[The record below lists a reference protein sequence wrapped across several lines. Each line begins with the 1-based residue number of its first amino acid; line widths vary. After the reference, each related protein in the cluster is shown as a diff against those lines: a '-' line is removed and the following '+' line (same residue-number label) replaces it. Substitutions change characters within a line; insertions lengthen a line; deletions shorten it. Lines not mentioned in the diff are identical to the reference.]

1 MSEISASL
9 VKELRERTGMG
20 MMDCK
25 QALVTAKGDISLA
38 IEELRK
44 SSGIKASKKA
54 GRSAAD
60 GVIRVE
66 ISNSKAFM
74 VEINC
79 ETDFVAKDESFME
92 FSDEVLN
99 TLSSGDFHEVEQLM
113 KGDLQDK
120 REKLI
125 QKLGE
130 NIVVRRMFQS
140 DDTADHTG
148 VYLHSNKKIACV
160 TSLRGGNDEAAK
172 NIAMHIAATD
182 PLAISPN
189 DIPIEILEKEKEI
202 FEAQS
207 ADSGKSKDIVVKM
220 VEGKI
225 KKFLSE
231 VSLTEQDFVK
241 DPGVKIKSLL
251 DENNAQVIQFKR
263 FEVGE
268 GIEVVETDFAAE
280 VMSQIK
286 KS

>member
-1 MSEISASL
+1 MTEISASL

-25 QALVTAKGDISLA
+25 QALLETNGDIAQA

-60 GVIRVE
+60 GILQIQLV
-66 ISNSKAFM
+66 NSVGFM

-79 ETDFVAKDESFME
+79 ETDFVAKDGSFVE
-92 FSDEVLN
+92 FSEEVLKA
-99 TLSSGDFHEVEQLM
+99 LSTGQYLELDQLM
-113 KGDLQDK
+113 AGDLNDK
-120 REKLI
+120 REKLV

-130 NIVVRRMFQS
+130 NIVVRRVFIS
-140 DDTADHTG
+140 DDSADHTG
-148 VYLHSNKKIACV
+148 IYLHSNKKIACLV
-160 TSLRGGNDEAAK
+160 CLKGGNEEVAK
-172 NIAMHIAATD
+172 DIAMHIAATD
-182 PLAISPN
+182 PLAITPQ
-189 DIPIEILEKEKEI
+189 DIPEETVKKEKEI

-207 ADSGKSKDIVVKM
+207 ADSGKPEEIIVKM
-220 VEGKI
+220 VEGKV

-241 DPGVKIKSLL
+241 DPGLKIKSLL
-251 DENNAQVIQFKR
+251 DKNQAEVIQFKR

-268 GIEVVETDFAAE
+268 GIEIEETDFAAE
-280 VMSQIK
+280 VMSQIEK
-286 KS
+286 T

>member
-99 TLSSGDFHEVEQLM
+99 TLCSGDFHELEQLM

-189 DIPIEILEKEKEI
+189 DIPVEILEKEKEI

>member
-25 QALVTAKGDISLA
+25 KALVTAKGDISLA

-92 FSDEVLN
+92 FSDDVLN
-99 TLSSGDFHEVEQLM
+99 TLCSGDFHEVEQLM

>member
-44 SSGIKASKKA
+44 SSGVKASKKA

-66 ISNSKAFM
+66 INNSKAFM

-140 DDTADHTG
+140 DDSADHTG

-207 ADSGKSKDIVVKM
+207 ADSGKPKDIVVKM
-220 VEGKI
+220 VEGKV
-225 KKFLSE
+225 KKFVSE

-251 DENNAQVIQFKR
+251 DKNNAQVIQFKR

-268 GIEVVETDFAAE
+268 GIEVEETDFAAE

>member
-66 ISNSKAFM
+66 INNSKAFM

-92 FSDEVLN
+92 FSDDVLN
-99 TLSSGDFHEVEQLM
+99 TLCSGDFHEVEQLM

>member
-1 MSEISASL
+1 MTEISASL

-25 QALVTAKGDISLA
+25 QALLETNGDITQA

-60 GVIRVE
+60 GILQIQLV
-66 ISNSKAFM
+66 NSIGFM

-79 ETDFVAKDESFME
+79 ETDFVAKDGSFVE
-92 FSDEVLN
+92 FSEEVIK
-99 TLSSGDFHEVEQLM
+99 TFSSGEYLELDQLM
-113 KGDLQDK
+113 EGDLSDK
-120 REKLI
+120 REKLV

-130 NIVVRRMFQS
+130 NIVVRRVFIT
-140 DDTADHTG
+140 DDAADHTG
-148 VYLHSNKKIACV
+148 IYLHSNKKIACIV
-160 TSLRGGNDEAAK
+160 CLKGGNEEVAK
-172 NIAMHIAATD
+172 DIAMHIAATD
-182 PLAISPN
+182 PLAITPQ
-189 DIPIEILEKEKEI
+189 DIPEETLKKEQEI

-207 ADSGKSKDIVVKM
+207 ADSGKPEEIIVKM
-220 VEGKI
+220 VEGKV

-241 DPGVKIKSLL
+241 DPGLKIKSLL
-251 DENNAQVIQFKR
+251 DKNQAEVIQFKR

-268 GIEVVETDFAAE
+268 GIEIEETDFAAE
-280 VMSQIK
+280 VMSQIEK
-286 KS
+286 T

>member
-99 TLSSGDFHEVEQLM
+99 TLCSGDFHELEQLM

-220 VEGKI
+220 VEGKV

-268 GIEVVETDFAAE
+268 GIEVEETDFAAE

>member
-9 VKELRERTGMG
+9 VKELRERTGIG

-92 FSDEVLN
+92 FSDDVLN
-99 TLSSGDFHEVEQLM
+99 TLCSGDFHEVEQLM

-130 NIVVRRMFQS
+130 NIVVRRIFQS

-268 GIEVVETDFAAE
+268 GIEVEETDFAAE

>member
-1 MSEISASL
+1 MTEISASL

-25 QALVTAKGDISLA
+25 QALLETNGDITQA

-60 GVIRVE
+60 GILQIQLV
-66 ISNSKAFM
+66 NSIGFM

-79 ETDFVAKDESFME
+79 ETDFVAKDGSFVE
-92 FSDEVLN
+92 FSEEVIK
-99 TLSSGDFHEVEQLM
+99 TFSSGEYLELDQLM
-113 KGDLQDK
+113 EGDLSDK
-120 REKLI
+120 REKLV

-130 NIVVRRMFQS
+130 NIVVRRVFIS
-140 DDTADHTG
+140 DDSADHTG
-148 VYLHSNKKIACV
+148 IYLHSNKKIACIV
-160 TSLRGGNDEAAK
+160 CLKGGNEEVAK
-172 NIAMHIAATD
+172 DIAMHIAATD
-182 PLAISPN
+182 PLAITPQ
-189 DIPIEILEKEKEI
+189 DIPEETVKKEQEI

-207 ADSGKSKDIVVKM
+207 ADSGKSTEIIVKM
-220 VEGKI
+220 VEGKV

-241 DPGVKIKSLL
+241 DPGLKIKSLL
-251 DENNAQVIQFKR
+251 DKNQAEVIQFKR

-268 GIEVVETDFAAE
+268 GIEIEETDFAAE
-280 VMSQIK
+280 VMSQIEK
-286 KS
+286 T

>member
-1 MSEISASL
+1 MTEISASL

-25 QALVTAKGDISLA
+25 QALLETNGDITQA

-60 GVIRVE
+60 GILQIQLV
-66 ISNSKAFM
+66 NSIGFM

-79 ETDFVAKDESFME
+79 ETDFVAKDGSFVE
-92 FSDEVLN
+92 FSEEVIK
-99 TLSSGDFHEVEQLM
+99 TFSSGEYLELDQLM
-113 KGDLQDK
+113 EGDLSDK
-120 REKLI
+120 REKLV

-130 NIVVRRMFQS
+130 NIVVRRVFIS
-140 DDTADHTG
+140 DDSADHTG
-148 VYLHSNKKIACV
+148 IYLHSNKKIACIV
-160 TSLRGGNDEAAK
+160 CLKGGNEEVAK
-172 NIAMHIAATD
+172 DIAMHIAATD
-182 PLAISPN
+182 PLAITPQ
-189 DIPIEILEKEKEI
+189 DIPEETVKKEQEI

-207 ADSGKSKDIVVKM
+207 ADSGKPEEIIVKM
-220 VEGKI
+220 VEGKV

-241 DPGVKIKSLL
+241 DPGLKIKSLL
-251 DENNAQVIQFKR
+251 DKNQAEVIQFKR

-268 GIEVVETDFAAE
+268 GIEIEETDFAAE
-280 VMSQIK
+280 VMSQIEK
-286 KS
+286 T

>member
-25 QALVTAKGDISLA
+25 QALVTTKGDISLA

-44 SSGIKASKKA
+44 YSGIKASKKA

-60 GVIRVE
+60 GVIKVE

-79 ETDFVAKDESFME
+79 ETDFVAKDESFIE
-92 FSDEVLN
+92 FSDDVLN
-99 TLSSGDFHEVEQLM
+99 TLCSGNFHEVEQLM

-148 VYLHSNKKIACV
+148 VYLHSNKKIACI
-160 TSLRGGNDEAAK
+160 TSLRGGNDETAK

-182 PLAISPN
+182 PLAISPK
-189 DIPIEILEKEKEI
+189 DIPVEILKKEKEI

-207 ADSGKSKDIVVKM
+207 ADSGKPKDIVVKM
-220 VEGKI
+220 IEGKV

-251 DENNAQVIQFKR
+251 EKNNAQVIQFKR

-268 GIEVVETDFAAE
+268 GIEVEETDFAAE

>member
-1 MSEISASL
+1 MTEISASL

-25 QALVTAKGDISLA
+25 QALLETNGDITQA

-60 GVIRVE
+60 GILQIQLV
-66 ISNSKAFM
+66 NSIGFM

-79 ETDFVAKDESFME
+79 ETDFVAKDGSFVE
-92 FSDEVLN
+92 FSEEVIK
-99 TLSSGDFHEVEQLM
+99 TFSSGEYLELDQLM
-113 KGDLQDK
+113 EGDLSDK
-120 REKLI
+120 REKLV

-130 NIVVRRMFQS
+130 NIVVRRVFIS
-140 DDTADHTG
+140 DDSADHTG
-148 VYLHSNKKIACV
+148 IYLHSNKKIACIV
-160 TSLRGGNDEAAK
+160 CLKGGNEEVAND
-172 NIAMHIAATD
+172 IAMHIAATD
-182 PLAISPN
+182 PLAITPQ
-189 DIPIEILEKEKEI
+189 DIPEETVKKEKEI

-207 ADSGKSKDIVVKM
+207 ADSGKPEEIIVKM
-220 VEGKI
+220 VEGKV

-241 DPGVKIKSLL
+241 DPGLKIKSLL
-251 DENNAQVIQFKR
+251 DKNQAEVIQFKR

-268 GIEVVETDFAAE
+268 GIEIEETDFAAE
-280 VMSQIK
+280 VMSQIEK
-286 KS
+286 T

>member
-1 MSEISASL
+1 MTEISASL

-25 QALVTAKGDISLA
+25 QALLETNGDITQA

-60 GVIRVE
+60 GILQIQLV
-66 ISNSKAFM
+66 NSIGFM

-79 ETDFVAKDESFME
+79 ETDFVAKDGSFVE
-92 FSDEVLN
+92 FSEEVIK
-99 TLSSGDFHEVEQLM
+99 TLSSGEYLELDQLM
-113 KGDLQDK
+113 SGDLNDK
-120 REKLI
+120 REKLV

-130 NIVVRRMFQS
+130 NIVVRRVFIS
-140 DDTADHTG
+140 DDSADHTG
-148 VYLHSNKKIACV
+148 IYLHSNKKIACIV
-160 TSLRGGNDEAAK
+160 CLKGGNEEVAK
-172 NIAMHIAATD
+172 DIAMHIAATD
-182 PLAISPN
+182 PLAITPQ
-189 DIPIEILEKEKEI
+189 DIPEETVKKEKEI

-207 ADSGKSKDIVVKM
+207 ADSGKPEEIIVKM
-220 VEGKI
+220 VEGKV

-241 DPGVKIKSLL
+241 DPGLKIKSLL
-251 DENNAQVIQFKR
+251 DKNQAEVIQFKR

-268 GIEVVETDFAAE
+268 GIEIEETDFAAE
-280 VMSQIK
+280 VMSQIEK
-286 KS
+286 T

>member
-1 MSEISASL
+1 MTEISASL

-25 QALVTAKGDISLA
+25 QALLESDGDIAQA

-60 GVIRVE
+60 GILQIQLV
-66 ISNSKAFM
+66 NSIGFM

-79 ETDFVAKDESFME
+79 ETDFVAKDGSFVE
-92 FSDEVLN
+92 FSEEVIK
-99 TLSSGDFHEVEQLM
+99 TLSSGEFLELDQLM
-113 KGDLQDK
+113 AGDLNDK
-120 REKLI
+120 REKLV

-130 NIVVRRMFQS
+130 NIVVRRVFIS
-140 DDTADHTG
+140 DDSADHTG
-148 VYLHSNKKIACV
+148 IYLHSNKKIACIV
-160 TSLRGGNDEAAK
+160 CLKGGNEEVAK
-172 NIAMHIAATD
+172 DIAMHIAATD
-182 PLAISPN
+182 PLAITPQ
-189 DIPIEILEKEKEI
+189 DIPEETLKKEQEI

-207 ADSGKSKDIVVKM
+207 ADSGKPEEIIVKM
-220 VEGKI
+220 VEGKV

-241 DPGVKIKSLL
+241 DPGLKIKSLL
-251 DENNAQVIQFKR
+251 DKNQAEVIQFKR

-268 GIEVVETDFAAE
+268 GIEIEETDFAAE
-280 VMSQIK
+280 VMSQIEK
-286 KS
+286 T

>member
-44 SSGIKASKKA
+44 SSGVKASKKA

-66 ISNSKAFM
+66 INNSKAFM

-140 DDTADHTG
+140 DDSADHTG

-172 NIAMHIAATD
+172 DIAMHIAATD

-251 DENNAQVIQFKR
+251 DKNNAQVIQFKR

-268 GIEVVETDFAAE
+268 GIEVEETDFAAE

>member
-9 VKELRERTGMG
+9 VKELRERTGIG

-25 QALVTAKGDISLA
+25 EALVTAKGDISLA

-66 ISNSKAFM
+66 INNSKAFM

-140 DDTADHTG
+140 DDSADHTG

-172 NIAMHIAATD
+172 DIAMHIAATD

-207 ADSGKSKDIVVKM
+207 ADSGKPKDIVVKM
-220 VEGKI
+220 VEGKV

-251 DENNAQVIQFKR
+251 DKNNAQVIQFKR

-268 GIEVVETDFAAE
+268 GIEVEETDFAAE

>member
-92 FSDEVLN
+92 FSDDVLN
-99 TLSSGDFHEVEQLM
+99 TLCSGDFHEVEQLM

-189 DIPIEILEKEKEI
+189 DIPVEILEKEKEI

-268 GIEVVETDFAAE
+268 GIEVEETDFAAE

>member
-66 ISNSKAFM
+66 INNSKAFM

-79 ETDFVAKDESFME
+79 ETDFVAKDESFIE
-92 FSDEVLN
+92 FSDDVLN
-99 TLSSGDFHEVEQLM
+99 TLCSGDFHEVEQLM

-148 VYLHSNKKIACV
+148 VYLHSNKKIACI
-160 TSLRGGNDEAAK
+160 TSLRGGNNEAAK

-189 DIPIEILEKEKEI
+189 DIPVEILEKEKEI

-268 GIEVVETDFAAE
+268 GIEVEETDFAAE

>member
-1 MSEISASL
+1 MTEISASL

-25 QALVTAKGDISLA
+25 QALLETDGDIAQA

-60 GVIRVE
+60 GILQIQLV
-66 ISNSKAFM
+66 NSIGFM

-79 ETDFVAKDESFME
+79 ETDFVAKDGSFVE
-92 FSDEVLN
+92 FSEEVIK
-99 TLSSGDFHEVEQLM
+99 TFSSGEYLELDQLM
-113 KGDLQDK
+113 EGDLSDK
-120 REKLI
+120 REKLV

-130 NIVVRRMFQS
+130 NIVVRRVFIS
-140 DDTADHTG
+140 DDSADHTG
-148 VYLHSNKKIACV
+148 IYLHSNKMIAFIV
-160 TSLRGGNDEAAK
+160 SLKGGKEEVAK
-172 NIAMHIAATD
+172 DIAMHIAATN
-182 PLAISPN
+182 PLVISPQ
-189 DIPIEILEKEKEI
+189 DMPEGTVKKEKEI

-207 ADSGKSKDIVVKM
+207 ADSGKPEEIIVKM
-220 VEGKI
+220 VEGKV

-241 DPGVKIKSLL
+241 DPGLKIKSLL
-251 DENNAQVIQFKR
+251 DKNQAEVIQFKR

-268 GIEVVETDFAAE
+268 GIEIEETDFAAE
-280 VMSQIK
+280 VMSQIEK
-286 KS
+286 T

>member
-66 ISNSKAFM
+66 INNSKAFM

-92 FSDEVLN
+92 FSDDVLN
-99 TLSSGDFHEVEQLM
+99 TLCSGDFHEVEQLM

-207 ADSGKSKDIVVKM
+207 ADSGKPKDIVVKM
-220 VEGKI
+220 VEGKV

>member
-9 VKELRERTGMG
+9 VKELRERTGIG
-20 MMDCK
+20 MMECK

-66 ISNSKAFM
+66 INNSKAFM

-79 ETDFVAKDESFME
+79 ETDFVAKDESFLE
-92 FSDEVLN
+92 FSDDVLN
-99 TLSSGDFHEVEQLM
+99 TLCSGNFHELEQLM

-172 NIAMHIAATD
+172 NIAMHIVATD
-182 PLAISPN
+182 PLAIFPN
-189 DIPIEILEKEKEI
+189 DIPVEILEKEKEI

-207 ADSGKSKDIVVKM
+207 ANSGKPKDIVTKM
-220 VEGKI
+220 VEGKV

-241 DPGVKIKSLL
+241 DPGIKIKSLL
-251 DENNAQVIQFKR
+251 DKNNAQVIQFKR

-268 GIEVVETDFAAE
+268 GIEVEETDFAAE

>member
-92 FSDEVLN
+92 FSDDVLN
-99 TLSSGDFHEVEQLM
+99 TLCSGDFHEVEQLM

-130 NIVVRRMFQS
+130 NIVVRRIFQS

>member
-25 QALVTAKGDISLA
+25 QALVTTKGDISLA

-92 FSDEVLN
+92 FSDDVLN
-99 TLSSGDFHEVEQLM
+99 TLCSGDFHEVEQLM

>member
-1 MSEISASL
+1 MTEISASL

-25 QALVTAKGDISLA
+25 QALLETNGDITQA

-60 GVIRVE
+60 GILQIQLV
-66 ISNSKAFM
+66 NSIGFM

-79 ETDFVAKDESFME
+79 ETDFVAKDGSFVE
-92 FSDEVLN
+92 FSEEVIK
-99 TLSSGDFHEVEQLM
+99 TYSSGEYLELDQLM
-113 KGDLQDK
+113 EGDLSDK
-120 REKLI
+120 REKLV

-130 NIVVRRMFQS
+130 NIVVRRVFIS
-140 DDTADHTG
+140 DDSADHTG
-148 VYLHSNKKIACV
+148 IYLHSNKKIACIV
-160 TSLRGGNDEAAK
+160 CLKGGNEEVAK
-172 NIAMHIAATD
+172 DIAMHIAATD
-182 PLAISPN
+182 PLAITPR
-189 DIPIEILEKEKEI
+189 DIPEETVKKEKEI

-207 ADSGKSKDIVVKM
+207 ADSGKSAEIIVKM
-220 VEGKI
+220 VEGKV

-241 DPGVKIKSLL
+241 DPGLKIKSLL
-251 DENNAQVIQFKR
+251 DKNQAEVIQFKR

-268 GIEVVETDFAAE
+268 GIEIEETDFAAE
-280 VMSQIK
+280 VMSQIEK
-286 KS
+286 T

>member
-1 MSEISASL
+1 MTEISASL

-25 QALVTAKGDISLA
+25 QALLETDGDIAQA

-60 GVIRVE
+60 GILQIQLV
-66 ISNSKAFM
+66 NSIGFM

-79 ETDFVAKDESFME
+79 ETDFVAKDGSFVE
-92 FSDEVLN
+92 FSEEVIK
-99 TLSSGDFHEVEQLM
+99 TFSSGEYLELDQLM
-113 KGDLQDK
+113 EGDLSDK
-120 REKLI
+120 REKLV

-130 NIVVRRMFQS
+130 NIVVRRVFIS
-140 DDTADHTG
+140 DDSADHTG
-148 VYLHSNKKIACV
+148 IYLHSNKKIACIV
-160 TSLRGGNDEAAK
+160 CLKGGNEEVAK
-172 NIAMHIAATD
+172 DIAMHIAATD
-182 PLAISPN
+182 PLAITPQ
-189 DIPIEILEKEKEI
+189 DIPEETLKKEQEI

-207 ADSGKSKDIVVKM
+207 ADSGKPEEIIVKM
-220 VEGKI
+220 VEGKV

-241 DPGVKIKSLL
+241 DPGLKIKSLL
-251 DENNAQVIQFKR
+251 DKNKAEVIQFKR

-268 GIEVVETDFAAE
+268 GIEIEETDFAAE
-280 VMSQIK
+280 VMSQIEK
-286 KS
+286 T

>member
-1 MSEISASL
+1 MTEISASL

-25 QALVTAKGDISLA
+25 QALLETNGDITQA

-60 GVIRVE
+60 GILQIQLV
-66 ISNSKAFM
+66 NSIGFM

-79 ETDFVAKDESFME
+79 ETDFVAKDGSFVE
-92 FSDEVLN
+92 FSEEVIK
-99 TLSSGDFHEVEQLM
+99 TFSSGEYLELDQLM
-113 KGDLQDK
+113 KGDLSDK
-120 REKLI
+120 REKLV

-130 NIVVRRMFQS
+130 NIVVRRVFIS
-140 DDTADHTG
+140 DDSADHTG
-148 VYLHSNKKIACV
+148 IYLHSNKKIACIV
-160 TSLRGGNDEAAK
+160 CLKGGNEEVAK
-172 NIAMHIAATD
+172 DIAMHIAATD
-182 PLAISPN
+182 PLAITPQ
-189 DIPIEILEKEKEI
+189 DIPEETVKKEQEI

-207 ADSGKSKDIVVKM
+207 ADSGKPEEIIVKM
-220 VEGKI
+220 VEGKV

-241 DPGVKIKSLL
+241 DPGLKIKSLL
-251 DENNAQVIQFKR
+251 DKNQAEVIQFKR

-268 GIEVVETDFAAE
+268 GIEIEETDFAAE
-280 VMSQIK
+280 VMSQIEK
-286 KS
+286 T

>member
-92 FSDEVLN
+92 FSNDVLN
-99 TLSSGDFHEVEQLM
+99 TLCSGDFHEVEQLM

>member
-66 ISNSKAFM
+66 INNSKAFM

-140 DDTADHTG
+140 DDSADHTG

-172 NIAMHIAATD
+172 DIAMHIAATD

-189 DIPIEILEKEKEI
+189 DIPVEILEKEKEI

-207 ADSGKSKDIVVKM
+207 ADSGKPKDIVVKM
-220 VEGKI
+220 VEGKV
-225 KKFLSE
+225 KKFVSE

>member
-1 MSEISASL
+1 MTEISASL

-25 QALVTAKGDISLA
+25 KALLETNGDISQA

-60 GVIRVE
+60 GILQIQLV
-66 ISNSKAFM
+66 NSVGFM

-79 ETDFVAKDESFME
+79 ETDFVAKDGSFVE
-92 FSDEVLN
+92 FSEEVLKA
-99 TLSSGDFHEVEQLM
+99 LSTGQYLELDQLM
-113 KGDLQDK
+113 AGDLNDK
-120 REKLI
+120 REKLV

-130 NIVVRRMFQS
+130 NIVVRRVFIS
-140 DDTADHTG
+140 DDSADHTG
-148 VYLHSNKKIACV
+148 IYLHSNKKIACIV
-160 TSLRGGNDEAAK
+160 CLTGGNEEVAK
-172 NIAMHIAATD
+172 DIAMHIAATD
-182 PLAISPN
+182 PLAITPQ
-189 DIPIEILEKEKEI
+189 DIPEETIKKEKEI

-207 ADSGKSKDIVVKM
+207 ADSGKSAEIIVKM
-220 VEGKI
+220 VEGKV

-241 DPGVKIKSLL
+241 DPGLKIKSLL
-251 DENNAQVIQFKR
+251 DKNKAEVIQFKR

-268 GIEVVETDFAAE
+268 GMEIEETDFAAE
-280 VMSQIK
+280 VMSQIEK
-286 KS
+286 T

>member
-44 SSGIKASKKA
+44 SSGVKASKKA

-66 ISNSKAFM
+66 INNSKAFM

-130 NIVVRRMFQS
+130 NIVVRRIFQS
-140 DDTADHTG
+140 DDSADHTG

-172 NIAMHIAATD
+172 DIAMHIAATD

-189 DIPIEILEKEKEI
+189 DIPVEIIEKEKEI

-207 ADSGKSKDIVVKM
+207 ADSGKPKDIVVKM
-220 VEGKI
+220 VEGKV
-225 KKFLSE
+225 KKFVSE

-251 DENNAQVIQFKR
+251 DKNNAQVIQFKR

-268 GIEVVETDFAAE
+268 GIEVEETDFAAE

>member
-1 MSEISASL
+1 MTEISASL

-25 QALVTAKGDISLA
+25 QALLETNGDITQA

-60 GVIRVE
+60 GILQIQLV
-66 ISNSKAFM
+66 NSIGFM

-79 ETDFVAKDESFME
+79 ETDFVAKDGSFVE
-92 FSDEVLN
+92 FSEEVIK
-99 TLSSGDFHEVEQLM
+99 TFSSGEYLELDQLM
-113 KGDLQDK
+113 SGDLNDK
-120 REKLI
+120 REKLV

-130 NIVVRRMFQS
+130 NIVVRRVFIS
-140 DDTADHTG
+140 DDSADHTG
-148 VYLHSNKKIACV
+148 IYLHSNKKIACIV
-160 TSLRGGNDEAAK
+160 CLKGGNEEVAK
-172 NIAMHIAATD
+172 DIAMHIAATD
-182 PLAISPN
+182 PLAITPQ
-189 DIPIEILEKEKEI
+189 DIPEETVKKEKEI

-207 ADSGKSKDIVVKM
+207 ADSGKSAEIIVKM
-220 VEGKI
+220 VEGKV

-241 DPGVKIKSLL
+241 DPGLKIKSLL
-251 DENNAQVIQFKR
+251 DKNQAEVIQFKR

-268 GIEVVETDFAAE
+268 GIEIEETDFAAE
-280 VMSQIK
+280 VMSQIEK
-286 KS
+286 T

>member
-1 MSEISASL
+1 MTEISASL

-25 QALVTAKGDISLA
+25 QALLETDGDIAQA

-60 GVIRVE
+60 GILQIQLV
-66 ISNSKAFM
+66 NSVGFM

-79 ETDFVAKDESFME
+79 ETDFVAKDGSFVE
-92 FSDEVLN
+92 FSEEVLKV
-99 TLSSGDFHEVEQLM
+99 LSSGEYLELDQLM
-113 KGDLQDK
+113 AGDLNDK
-120 REKLI
+120 REKLV

-130 NIVVRRMFQS
+130 NIVVRRVFIS
-140 DDTADHTG
+140 DDGADHTG
-148 VYLHSNKKIACV
+148 IYLHSNKKIACIV
-160 TSLRGGNDEAAK
+160 CLKGGNEEVAK
-172 NIAMHIAATD
+172 DIAMHIAATD
-182 PLAISPN
+182 PLAITPQ
-189 DIPIEILEKEKEI
+189 DIPEETIKKEKEI

-207 ADSGKSKDIVVKM
+207 ADSGKSAEIIVKM
-220 VEGKI
+220 VEGKV

-241 DPGVKIKSLL
+241 DPGLKIKSLL
-251 DENNAQVIQFKR
+251 DKNKAEVIQFKR

-268 GIEVVETDFAAE
+268 GIEIEETDFAAE
-280 VMSQIK
+280 VMSQIEK
-286 KS
+286 T